1 MKIVPIVFACLATQ
15 QIFAQSEPGSAF
27 RVHVV
32 DSITKSPVVGANVVL
47 DNEHARQISGRTDG
61 AGVFAGRSPA
71 VGGHLLNVARKGYRM
86 AGGAVMGTKIEIKA
100 GAETD
105 VTVEMMP
112 LGVVVGR
119 VVDQY
124 GDPVR
129 HAIVRTEDKMS
140 LPGQDQYYESYASAL
155 TDDLGQYRVA
165 DVEPGKHYLAAEYS
179 STHEERV
186 SGTRSRY
193 RWPETG
199 GLVLYPDA
207 TSIELAQQ
215 VDVAAGE
222 TKHLNDIHLK
232 IQRAITISGRIK
244 PAPSSKSP
252 SLSLRR
258 TLQLGLAT
266 SPMVQ
271 GGASEPDGT
280 FKMEVL
286 PGIYVL
292 TASDAKTGK
301 VSKPLTLDARD
312 TSITNIELQL
322 SFGYEIKGR
331 ITFDGTESTDLSKLM
346 LNFGGPQVKV
356 DPNGMFQANLTD
368 GKGVYM
374 LQGLPDGW
382 YVKDVLVAGR
392 RITTRQF
399 EAEPGTSD
407 LAFVLSP
414 RGARV
419 EVTLETKAGGLQP
432 AIVLLLPESGAIPD
446 VESTLHAEPNASGK
460 FILPAVPP
468 GSYRLFVL
476 DASNWALVM
485 RPDILLEKHRAVAP
499 LINVAE
505 GERKALVV
513 PPLNIQPE

>member
-1 MKIVPIVFACLATQ
+1 MKIAPIVFACLATQ

-32 DSITKSPVVGANVVL
+32 DSLTKGSIAGANVAL
-47 DNEHARQISGRTDG
+47 HNERAHQISGRTDG

-86 AGGAVMGTKIEIKA
+86 AGGAVMGAKIELKA

-112 LGVVVGR
+112 LGVLVGR

-140 LPGQDQYYESYASAL
+140 VPGQDQYYASYASAL

-165 DVEPGKHYLAAEYS
+165 DVEPGKHYLAVEYS
-179 STHEERV
+179 SAHEELV

-207 TSIELAQQ
+207 ISIEQAQQ

-301 VSKPLTLDARD
+301 VSRPLTLDAHD
-312 TSITNIELQL
+312 KSVTNVELEL
-322 SFGYEIKGR
+322 SSGYEIRGR
-331 ITFDGTESTDLSKLM
+331 ITVDGTEHTDFSKL
-346 LNFGGPQVKV
+346 LVNFGGPEVKA
-356 DPNGMFQANLTD
+356 DANGMFQTNLTD

-374 LQGLPDGW
+374 LQGLLDGW

-399 EAEPGTSD
+399 EIEPGTSD
-407 LAFVLSP
+407 FAFVLSP

-419 EVTLETKAGGLQP
+419 EVTLETKPNGLQP
-432 AIVLLLPESGAIPD
+432 AIVILLPESGAIPD

-460 FILPAVPP
+460 FILRAVPP

-485 RPDILLEKHRAVAP
+485 RPDILF
-499 LINVAE
+499 
-505 GERKALVV
+505 GKASGSSPV
-513 PPLNIQPE
+513 NQCC